1 MMMIDM
7 GQSNI
12 FIGYSI
18 GPANSSVI
26 SHLQFADDTLLLGVK
41 SLENVRALPTVLV
54 LTKTVS
60 VLKMNF
66 TKGMLVVVNIV
77 ESWPVEAASILD
89 CTMGKVPF
97 LYLGLPIG
105 GNTQCLLFQDSVST
119 HIRNRIFGWKSRFL
133 SFGGR
138 LILLNMQ

>member
-7 GQSNI
+7 VQSNI
-12 FIGYSI
+12 FIGYNI

-41 SLENVRALPTVLV
+41 SLENVQALPTVLV
-54 LTKTVS
+54 LTKTMS
-60 VLKMNF
+60 VLKVNF
-66 TKGMLVVVNIV
+66 TKGMLVVVNIA

-97 LYLGLPIG
+97 LYLGLLIG
-105 GNTQCLLFQDSVST
+105 GNTQRLLF
-119 HIRNRIFGWKSRFL
+119 
-133 SFGGR
+133 
-138 LILLNMQ
+138 